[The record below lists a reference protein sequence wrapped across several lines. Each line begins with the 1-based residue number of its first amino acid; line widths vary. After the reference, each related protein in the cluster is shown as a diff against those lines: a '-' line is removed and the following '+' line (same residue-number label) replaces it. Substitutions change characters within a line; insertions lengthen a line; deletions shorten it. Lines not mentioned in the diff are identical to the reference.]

1 MTDDLD
7 LLGRYARSRT
17 PAVFTEIVRRH
28 VDPACSVTLRQVR
41 LRLRWFGRTALAPC
55 FLLLASYFSVMR
67 ILKSFFLAALVLII
81 FVVGVWLGFTVRYW
95 LKSGSGL
102 REENTA
108 TVVEQ
113 VQTLSDLVTV
123 KYVLEKVVILED
135 AKWYGENRVLLL
147 AHGIV
152 KAGMD
157 LKRITPDD
165 VTIAGKKISLRLPMP
180 RITDAYLDDAKSQV
194 IDHTTGLLRMF
205 DKDLE
210 QAARANAVDDIRRA
224 ARMDG
229 ILDEADKR
237 ARLELEL
244 FLRQAG
250 FEQVQFR

>member
-1 MTDDLD
+1 VSAVARLATVIDR
-7 LLGRYARSRT
+7 RYSNAI
-17 PAVFTEIVRRH
+17 PALQVAKISYL
-28 VDPACSVTLRQVR
+28 PAMQR
-41 LRLRWFGRTALAPC
+41 LKGIFWT
-55 FLLLASYFSVMR
+55 VVV
-67 ILKSFFLAALVLII
+67 LVI
-81 FVVGVWLGFTVRYW
+81 FVGGIWLGFTVRHW

-135 AKWYGENRVLLL
+135 VKWYGENRVLLL

-152 KAGMD
+152 NAGID
-157 LKRITPDD
+157 LKRVTPDD
-165 VTIAGKKISLRLPMP
+165 VTITGKTINLRLPPPQIM
-180 RITDAYLDDAKSQV
+180 DAYLDDKNSQV
-194 IDHTTGLLRMF
+194 IDHATGLLRAF

-210 QAARANAVDDIRRA
+210 QTARATAVDDIRRA
-224 ARMDG
+224 ARTDG

-250 FEQVQFR
+250 FERVEFR

>member
-1 MTDDLD
+1 LQRDGL
-7 LLGRYARSRT
+7 
-17 PAVFTEIVRRH
+17 
-28 VDPACSVTLRQVR
+28 
-41 LRLRWFGRTALAPC
+41 
-55 FLLLASYFSVMR
+55 SYIAVMR
-67 ILKSFFLAALVLII
+67 ELKRIFLAALVLII
-81 FVVGVWLGFTVRYW
+81 FAGGIWLGFTVRHW

-102 REENTA
+102 HEENTA

-135 AKWYGENRVLLL
+135 MKWYGENRVLLL

-152 KAGMD
+152 KAGID

-165 VTIAGKKISLRLPMP
+165 VTITGKTIRLRLPP
-180 RITDAYLDDAKSQV
+180 PQITDAYLDDKNSQV
-194 IDHTTGLLRMF
+194 IDRVTGLLRAF

-210 QAARANAVDDIRRA
+210 QTARANAVDDIRRA
-224 ARMDG
+224 ARTDG

-250 FEQVQFR
+250 FERVEFR

>member
-1 MTDDLD
+1 M
-7 LLGRYARSRT
+7 RYI
-17 PAVFTEIVRRH
+17 PAM
-28 VDPACSVTLRQVR
+28 QR
-41 LRLRWFGRTALAPC
+41 LKR
-55 FLLLASYFSVMR
+55 
-67 ILKSFFLAALVLII
+67 FFLAAFVLII
-81 FVVGVWLGFTVRYW
+81 FAGGVWLGFTVRHW
-95 LKSGSGL
+95 LKFGSGL

-147 AHGIV
+147 AHGVV
-152 KAGMD
+152 KAGTD
-157 LKRITPDD
+157 LKRITPND
-165 VTIAGKKISLRLPMP
+165 VTISGKKISLRLPSP
-180 RITDAYLDDAKSQV
+180 QITDAYLDDKNSQV
-194 IDHTTGLLRMF
+194 IDHATGLLRAF

-210 QAARANAVDDIRRA
+210 QTARANAVDDIRRA
-224 ARMDG
+224 ARVDG

-250 FEQVQFR
+250 FEKVEFR

>member
-1 MTDDLD
+1 MQQLKG
-7 LLGRYARSRT
+7 LFL
-17 PAVFTEIVRRH
+17 AVF
-28 VDPACSVTLRQVR
+28 
-41 LRLRWFGRTALAPC
+41 
-55 FLLLASYFSVMR
+55 
-67 ILKSFFLAALVLII
+67 VLTV
-81 FVVGVWLGFTVRYW
+81 FVGGIMLGFTVRHW
-95 LKSGSGL
+95 LKFGSGL

-157 LKRITPDD
+157 LKRVTPDD
-165 VTIAGKKISLRLPMP
+165 VTISGKKISLRLPP
-180 RITDAYLDDAKSQV
+180 PQITDAYLDDAKSQV
-194 IDHTTGLLRMF
+194 IDHVTGLLRVF

-210 QAARANAVDDIRRA
+210 QTARANAVDDIRRA
-224 ARMDG
+224 ARTDG

-250 FEQVQFR
+250 FDQVQFR